1 MVNAIL
7 SLVTNSLI
15 SGFAIIGIG
24 TFINKVGKFFKVI
37 EESSNDGYKKGFDA
51 IMIDSMDEMNRC
63 VESINLIT
71 INFNKIIITIYD
83 IVIGNKYIK
92 KDKDG
97 KIIICNKSKVYSGF
111 KDKIEELSTKVKR
124 YENELKKFKSSNN
137 SDETEN
143 KLNNDDD
150 DKKSLISEDTYSSV
164 SEDSD
169 SDSSIDES
177 KNDKPIS
184 SGEKKKTIAKN
195 IKINTSKQ
203 LSTKNSS
210 TASTTKNIESDDDND
225 SNEDNELNNDEE
237 FYLESDEK

>member
-7 SLVTNSLI
+7 SLITNSLI

-37 EESSNDGYKKGFDA
+37 EESNNDGYKKGFDA

-71 INFNKIIITIYD
+71 INFNKIIIIIYD
-83 IVIGNKYIK
+83 ISTGNKYIK

-97 KIIICNKSKVYSGF
+97 KIIICNKSKIYSGF

-124 YENELKKFKSSNN
+124 YENELKKFKKVNETDDVDKNSESS
-137 SDETEN
+137 S
-143 KLNNDDD
+143 
-150 DKKSLISEDTYSSV
+150 DTYSSV

-169 SDSSIDES
+169 SDTSLGDSINELHK
-177 KNDKPIS
+177 KNKA
-184 SGEKKKTIAKN
+184 KLNKN
-195 IKINTSKQ
+195 IKVNTIKQ
-203 LSTKNSS
+203 SSTKNSS
-210 TASTTKNIESDDDND
+210 NTPSAKNLDSDEE
-225 SNEDNELNNDEE
+225 SNESSNELNNDEE

>member
-137 SDETEN
+137 SDGTEN
-143 KLNNDDD
+143 KNDDD

-164 SEDSD
+164 SDDSD
-169 SDSSIDES
+169 SDSSLDES
-177 KNDKPIS
+177 KNDKTVS
-184 SGEKKKTIAKN
+184 SSEKKKTIAKN

-225 SNEDNELNNDEE
+225 SNEDSELNKDEE

>member
-7 SLVTNSLI
+7 SLITNSLI

-24 TFINKVGKFFKVI
+24 TFINKVGKFFKII
-37 EESSNDGYKKGFDA
+37 EESNNDGYKKGFDA

-71 INFNKIIITIYD
+71 INFNKIIIIIYD
-83 IVIGNKYIK
+83 IATGNKYIK

-97 KIIICNKSKVYSGF
+97 KIIICNKSKIYSGF

-124 YENELKKFKSSNN
+124 YENELKKFKKVNN
-137 SDETEN
+137 PDE
-143 KLNNDDD
+143 NDDV
-150 DKKSLISEDTYSSV
+150 DKKSESSGDTYSSV

-169 SDSSIDES
+169 SDTSLGDSINELHVNK
-177 KNDKPIS
+177 KNKP
-184 SGEKKKTIAKN
+184 KLNKN
-195 IKINTSKQ
+195 IKVNTIKQ
-203 LSTKNSS
+203 SSTKNSS
-210 TASTTKNIESDDDND
+210 NAPSAKNLDSDEE
-225 SNEDNELNNDEE
+225 SNESSDELNNDEE

>member
-137 SDETEN
+137 SDGTEN
-143 KLNNDDD
+143 KNDDD

-164 SEDSD
+164 SDDSD
-169 SDSSIDES
+169 SDSSLDES
-177 KNDKPIS
+177 KNDKTVS
-184 SGEKKKTIAKN
+184 SSEKKKTIAKN

-225 SNEDNELNNDEE
+225 SNEDSELNNDEE